1 MGLFDFLK
9 PKETAAKYLK
19 SGISKHNTQDY
30 DGALKDF
37 IKVTEL
43 DVNCVE
49 AYFYLALVYNT
60 LKDYEKSMENSKRL
74 FELDPLFISKL
85 EAKEKQ
91 SQPDGD
97 TQTPIVLGWIQTAKS
112 IYHDDGNTGL
122 QLDTLYTDDR
132 LSVFLNTETSKSANA
147 IVDTIVNLNGG
158 ISNFEKGIR
167 NGYELF
173 YVGNKFSISWRYSLV
188 GLIQV
193 DMISRESNL
202 FVEFD
207 DTNVEFDDNHN
218 NKAKGEQLNMEAY
231 MAISNGN
238 YLEGIDSVKIA
249 LEIMPNNSHFLDT
262 LAVGYYYSG
271 DYELAIET
279 SNKCI
284 AIDNNEN
291 SQNSEHYTNRAK
303 INLKLNN
310 DENAIEDL
318 KKALEINPNYQEAIQ
333 LMDALK

>member
-19 SGISKHNTQDY
+19 SGISKYNAQDWN
-30 DGALKDF
+30 GALKNF
-37 IKVTEL
+37 IKATEL

-60 LKDYEKSMENSKRL
+60 LKDYEKSTENFKRL
-74 FELDPLFISKL
+74 LELDPLFISKL

-91 SQPDGD
+91 SQSGGN
-97 TQTPIVLGWIQTAKS
+97 TQNPIVVEWIQTAES
-112 IYHDDGNTGL
+112 IYFDDGNTGL

-132 LSVFLNTETSKSANA
+132 LSVFLNTETSKNANA

-158 ISNFEKGIR
+158 ISNFKNEIR
-167 NGYELF
+167 NGYEVF

-188 GLIQV
+188 GLLQV
-193 DMISRESNL
+193 DIISRESNL

-207 DTNVEFDDNHN
+207 NTNVEFDANYYN
-218 NKAKGEQLNMEAY
+218 IAKSKHLNSEAY
-231 MAISNGN
+231 KAINNGN

-262 LAVGYYYSG
+262 LAVGYYCSG

-310 DENAIEDL
+310 DVNAIEDL
-318 KKALEINPNYQEAIQ
+318 KKALEINPNYEEAIQ